1 IPRNGART
9 PRARPG
15 HSRRLRRVQ
24 PARLRRRRP
33 AVEDEAAHRRRGGAR
48 HAMPLLHQGAYQSG
62 LAAWRDAAG
71 TDGSDLG
78 GGGDARGRRFC
89 PCGALHRDNEGGRGE
104 EDGAD
109 DARLRLRRVAQHGAR
124 RMRRKP
130 DIAIKRVYEKPEES
144 DGFRVLVDR
153 LWPRGLKKEAA
164 ALDAWHRELA
174 PSDALRRW
182 FGHDVA
188 RWPEFRRRYVAE
200 LRDKG
205 EAL

>member
-1 IPRNGART
+1 
-9 PRARPG
+9 
-15 HSRRLRRVQ
+15 
-24 PARLRRRRP
+24 
-33 AVEDEAAHRRRGGAR
+33 
-48 HAMPLLHQGAYQSG
+48 MK
-62 LAAWRDAAG
+62 
-71 TDGSDLG
+71 
-78 GGGDARGRRFC
+78 
-89 PCGALHRDNEGGRGE
+89 
-104 EDGAD
+104 
-109 DARLRLRRVAQHGAR
+109 
-124 RMRRKP
+124 RKP
-130 DIAIKRVYEKPEES
+130 DIRIKRIYEKPDAD

-205 EAL
+205 EALEALRALARERRLTLLFAARDEAHNDAVVLREVLLSPEEAGRAR